1 MLPESIFSSKRERRL
16 WFALLIVLGAIYAT
30 LGQAPAV
37 VAAMGE
43 QILNSGGANL
53 VFAIIVILVVV
64 PVFFI
69 DKRLSRAE
77 SAVGFGILTVYLLA
91 WLRLGS
97 WEERTHLFEY
107 ALVAAL
113 AHEALL
119 ERRDNGRPVPA
130 PALLA
135 LIISISLGWLDE
147 GIQSMLPNRVFD
159 LIDVAFNSIAA
170 TMIIGAR
177 WVVARLRTWME
188 GRRSGEQVADSP

>member
-1 MLPESIFSSKRERRL
+1 MKMMTVFTSKRERRL
-16 WFALLIVLGAIYAT
+16 WIALAIVLAAIYAT
-30 LGQAPAV
+30 LGQAPAI
-37 VAAMGE
+37 VAALGE
-43 QILNSGGANL
+43 GILNSVGNNL
-53 VFAIIVILVVV
+53 VFVIIVLLVVI

-69 DKRLSRAE
+69 DKRLSHAE
-77 SAVGFGILTVYLLA
+77 IAVGIGILTVYLLA

-113 AHEALL
+113 VHEALL
-119 ERRDNGRPVPA
+119 ERRDNGRRVPA

-147 GIQSMLPNRVFD
+147 GVQSLLPNRVFD

-170 TMIIGAR
+170 TMIIGMRHA
-177 WVVARLRTWME
+177 VARVRAWVDR
-188 GRRSGEQVADSP
+188 RRSGA

>member
-16 WFALLIVLGAIYAT
+16 WLALLIVLGAIYAT

-43 QILNSGGANL
+43 QILNSVGANL
-53 VFAIIVILVVV
+53 VFAIIIILVVV

-188 GRRSGEQVADSP
+188 GRRSGAQDADSP

>member
-16 WFALLIVLGAIYAT
+16 WLALLIVLGAIYAT

-43 QILNSGGANL
+43 QILNSVGTNL

-77 SAVGFGILTVYLLA
+77 TAVGFGILTVYLLA

-113 AHEALL
+113 VHEALL

-135 LIISISLGWLDE
+135 LIISLSLGWLDE

-170 TMIIGAR
+170 AMIIGAR

-188 GRRSGEQVADSP
+188 GRRSGEQVADLP

>member
-16 WFALLIVLGAIYAT
+16 WLALLIVLGAIYAT

-43 QILNSGGANL
+43 QILNSVGANL

-77 SAVGFGILTVYLLA
+77 TAVGFGILTVYLLA

-170 TMIIGAR
+170 AMIIGAR
-177 WVVARLRTWME
+177 WVVARLRTRME
-188 GRRSGEQVADSP
+188 GRRSGAQDADLP

>member
-1 MLPESIFSSKRERRL
+1 MLPKSLFSSKRERRL
-16 WFALLIVLGAIYAT
+16 WLALVIVLIAIYAT
-30 LGQAPAV
+30 LGQAPAI
-37 VAAMGE
+37 VAALGAS
-43 QILNSGGANL
+43 ILNSVGANL
-53 VFAIIVILVVV
+53 VFAIIVLLVVI

-69 DKRLSRAE
+69 DKRLGHAE
-77 SAVGFGILTVYLLA
+77 IAVGAGILTVYLLA

-113 AHEALL
+113 VHEALL
-119 ERRDNGRPVPA
+119 ERRDNGRRVPA

-147 GIQSMLPNRVFD
+147 GIQSLLPNRVFD

-177 WVVARLRTWME
+177 CVVRWVQRWVER
-188 GRRSGEQVADSP
+188 RRSSA

>member
-16 WFALLIVLGAIYAT
+16 WLALLIVLGAIYAT

-37 VAAMGE
+37 VAAIGE
-43 QILNSGGANL
+43 QILNSVGANL

-77 SAVGFGILTVYLLA
+77 IAVGFGILTVYLLA

-188 GRRSGEQVADSP
+188 GRRSGAQDADSP